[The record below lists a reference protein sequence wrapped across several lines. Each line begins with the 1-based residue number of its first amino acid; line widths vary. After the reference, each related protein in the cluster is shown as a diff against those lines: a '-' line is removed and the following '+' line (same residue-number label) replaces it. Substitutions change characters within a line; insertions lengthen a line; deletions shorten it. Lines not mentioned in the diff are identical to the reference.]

1 MLLAVRRGGTGG
13 DLVSRLRAAARAYIV
28 AVDVA
33 GVAALAASFVF
44 GGRPDLVPLL
54 VAVAAAALSSPLRLP
69 LPVMGHDAVAFTVVF
84 AALPVLGIT
93 AAALTAHV
101 SRLAA

>member
-1 MLLAVRRGGTGG
+1 VRRGGTGG

-54 VAVAAAALSSPLRLP
+54 VAVAALVACAVPAWRAARVEP
-69 LPVMGHDAVAFTVVF
+69 
-84 AALPVLGIT
+84 
-93 AAALTAHV
+93 LTAL
-101 SRLAA
+101 RAE